1 MSCPCCVENYNKG
14 TRSEVKC
21 YFEDC
26 NYSSCKECVRTY
38 LTGTTNEP
46 HCMKCRKKWDLEF
59 TKASLNASFMSKE
72 YRAHRQTILADRTI
86 SQIQEHYP
94 AAILLSQ
101 RRKDNVEIAGIN
113 AEIEALHN
121 QINEK
126 HRKIVG
132 IRQKTNQA
140 ESAAGGGER
149 RKFIMPCQTGG
160 CRGMLSTAY
169 KCDLCE
175 KFTCS
180 KCLESIEGAKE
191 DHECVPANVE
201 TAEEIRKNTRPCP
214 NCGCRIS
221 KIDGCDQM
229 WCIECKTAFSWSKG
243 TVEVG
248 VVHNPHYYQ
257 WMRQNGGMPR
267 TDGMPPGAGC
277 NENRLT
283 TQIQFIREMFC
294 MLARGS
300 SLETDFLQNVE
311 VSKYTMNELRTVLPL
326 VYENYHHIK
335 EAKYCEELE
344 SCKRAISMD
353 FFSDFYRFI
362 AHSERVTLAQLN
374 YGIRMR
380 NDDNHSILLYILG
393 EETKEGLSEFLVKKD
408 IANARDGA
416 HRDILEALIMVG
428 KQILMD
434 LYNELSEIQVDFSW
448 RLIGDQLNMFRNGRG
463 GNYDSIEHTRDKM
476 INFAK
481 FYTVFYL
488 NHKEGIENMYR
499 QCAVISNKYMRAVN
513 QYASYANAEM
523 IKFLMLHN
531 SKKQMYMWD
540 IESKSARYYQ
550 FDMKADMVN
559 GIAKHRD
566 ALQKLSEGV

>member
-1 MSCPCCVENYNKG
+1 
-14 TRSEVKC
+14 
-21 YFEDC
+21 
-26 NYSSCKECVRTY
+26 
-38 LTGTTNEP
+38 
-46 HCMKCRKKWDLEF
+46 
-59 TKASLNASFMSKE
+59 
-72 YRAHRQTILADRTI
+72 
-86 SQIQEHYP
+86 
-94 AAILLSQ
+94 
-101 RRKDNVEIAGIN
+101 
-113 AEIEALHN
+113 
-121 QINEK
+121 
-126 HRKIVG
+126 
-132 IRQKTNQA
+132 
-140 ESAAGGGER
+140 
-149 RKFIMPCQTGG
+149 
-160 CRGMLSTAY
+160 
-169 KCDLCE
+169 
-175 KFTCS
+175 
-180 KCLESIEGAKE
+180 
-191 DHECVPANVE
+191 
-201 TAEEIRKNTRPCP
+201 
-214 NCGCRIS
+214 
-221 KIDGCDQM
+221 M

-248 VVHNPHYYQ
+248 MVHNPHYYQ

-267 TDGMPPGAGC
+267 TDGMPPGANC

-283 TQIQFIREMFC
+283 TQIQFVREMFC

-300 SLETDFLQNVE
+300 SLETEFIQNVE
-311 VSKYTMNELRTVLPL
+311 ISNYTMTELRTVLPL

-335 EAKYCEELE
+335 EAKCCEELE
-344 SCKRAISMD
+344 NCKRAISMD

-434 LYNELSEIQVDFSW
+434 LHNELSEIQVDFSW

-463 GNYDSIEHTRDKM
+463 AREHLEHVRDKM

-499 QCAVISNKYMRAVN
+499 QCAVISNKYMRAIN

-523 IKFLMLHN
+523 IKFLMLYN

-559 GIAKHRD
+559 GIAKHKE
-566 ALQKLSEGV
+566 ALKELSEGPF